1 MFKINI
7 IIIESVIYIFV
18 SVFIGIIL
26 RGEDLKKFKRLI
38 LLAYLIIGI
47 AVYSVLYFVIL
58 SAAVIIFALFILK
71 ILEY

>member
-1 MFKINI
+1 MFNINI

-38 LLAYLIIGI
+38 LLSYLIIGI

>member
-1 MFKINI
+1 MFNINI